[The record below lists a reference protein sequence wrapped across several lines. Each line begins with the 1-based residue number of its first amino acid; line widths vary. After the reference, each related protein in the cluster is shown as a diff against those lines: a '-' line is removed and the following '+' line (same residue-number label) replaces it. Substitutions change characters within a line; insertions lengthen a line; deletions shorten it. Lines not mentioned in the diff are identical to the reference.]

1 MPRLFFALWPDTAVR
16 DELYRAAQAAHDGSG
31 GRLMR
36 RDNLHQTLVF
46 VGSVAAE
53 RIAGLEA
60 AAAAIMVPAFKLAWG
75 TDRGP
80 GATTASS
87 GPRRVQCRRR

>member
-1 MPRLFFALWPDTAVR
+1 MPRLFFALWPDAAVR

-31 GRLMR
+31 GRCMR

-60 AAAAIMVPAFKLAWG
+60 AAAAITVPAFKLEWG
-75 TDRGP
+75 TTGT

-87 GPRRVQCRRR
+87 GRRRAQCRRR